1 MKNKYFYMNE
11 IAISHIIGIVL
22 MVVATIVIAGT
33 IMVMVGGFALPDIP
47 PYVIISVN
55 DSEGGMGVNLE
66 NNSVKLLH
74 RSGDML
80 YLNEIKTIM
89 QGHGQTYWSGSGYR
103 HSREVPIIV
112 TYDYTH
118 SNGKD
123 GTIEHYDTRNSMLLT
138 DGYWSVGEILNLN
151 GYDSRSAQRPN
162 STITVAYLWTTQIK
176 PQLINGNLK
185 KIQK

>member
-1 MKNKYFYMNE
+1 
-11 IAISHIIGIVL
+11 
-22 MVVATIVIAGT
+22 
-33 IMVMVGGFALPDIP
+33 
-47 PYVIISVN
+47 
-55 DSEGGMGVNLE
+55 MG
-66 NNSVKLLH
+66 
-74 RSGDML
+74 R
-80 YLNEIKTIM
+80 
-89 QGHGQTYWSGSGYR
+89 QYWSESGYR

-123 GTIEHYDTRNSMLLT
+123 GTIEYCDTRNSMLLT
-138 DGYWSVGEILNLN
+138 DGYWSVGKILNLN